1 MLLLVAARLAAG
13 FFIFYFAAAQPTPH
27 TRARACASLIGMCR
41 ARGEGA
47 GSIHLQ
53 SAASRVPRPMLLIK
67 GTNRQKP
74 MFKRRALPLRP
85 SE

>member
-27 TRARACASLIGMCR
+27 TGTGHASLIGMCR

-47 GSIHLQ
+47 GSIHL
-53 SAASRVPRPMLLIK
+53 
-67 GTNRQKP
+67 
-74 MFKRRALPLRP
+74 
-85 SE
+85 